1 MDRKDTLY
9 ILFKIYIP
17 TCIYSL
23 LDWWSSRIFDSTIYP
38 SSIYHA
44 IRVFMPNFDIHFE
57 PKVWTKILKI
67 QLHRIEDSSLFKLW
81 IRNESNFTSK
91 FQQLF
96 RGYLLYIR
104 GMRVKLRKRKRKEKR
119 RTTSSSIRDAMRPVG
134 ERRVGSS
141 ESIVPGI
148 DVSRSFQRRV
158 SFSSSSSNQAG
169 ERSPGKS
176 WDDAGN
182 AIWFL

>member
-1 MDRKDTLY
+1 MDK
-9 ILFKIYIP
+9 K
-17 TCIYSL
+17 
-23 LDWWSSRIFDSTIYP
+23 RIQFY
-38 SSIYHA
+38 
-44 IRVFMPNFDIHFE
+44 
-57 PKVWTKILKI
+57 
-67 QLHRIEDSSLFKLW
+67 
-81 IRNESNFTSK
+81 SK

-96 RGYLLYIR
+96 RGYLPYVR
-104 GMRVKLRKRKRKEKR
+104 GMRVKLRKRKKKEKR

-148 DVSRSFQRRV
+148 DVSRPFQRRV
-158 SFSSSSSNQAG
+158 SFSSSASNQAG

-182 AIWFL
+182 AI

>member
-23 LDWWSSRIFDSTIYP
+23 LDKLTIQQNLRFYHISFFNLSCYSRLYAKFWYS
-38 SSIYHA
+38 
-44 IRVFMPNFDIHFE
+44 F
-57 PKVWTKILKI
+57 WTKRILKI
-67 QLHRIEDSSLFKLW
+67 QLYRIEDSSLFKLW

-96 RGYLLYIR
+96 LLYIR

-148 DVSRSFQRRV
+148 DVSRPFQRRV
-158 SFSSSSSNQAG
+158 SFSSSASNQAG